1 MPLTDWDLEQLEAY
15 DPQLPEPAGLVDFW
29 TTTLAEARAAGWP
42 ARFEPVETGLTL
54 VDVYDVTFA
63 GFAGDPV
70 KGWLQVPAGAT
81 TELPAIVLYEGYGG
95 GRGLA
100 HSIAPWTLA
109 GYAVL
114 RMDTRGQGSAWT
126 PGDTPDPAGSAP
138 AHPGFMTRGILDPQT
153 YYYRRVFTD
162 AVLAVD
168 VARAHPL
175 IDADRVA
182 VAGGSQGGGITIA
195 VAALTDGLVAAM
207 PDVPFLCDFPRAA
220 RVAVRDPYPEIARY
234 LKIHRLDVD
243 AVFRTLS
250 YFDGAVLGRRATAP
264 ALFSVALMDDICPP
278 STVYAAYRAYGGPKE
293 IRVYPF
299 NDHEGGQMF
308 QEAAALHWAA
318 PYLSG
323 GGGPGR

>member
-1 MPLTDWDLEQLEAY
+1 MPVTDWDLAQLEAY
-15 DPQLPEPAGLVDFW
+15 DPQLPEPADLHAFW
-29 TTTLAEARAAGWP
+29 ATTLAEARAAGWS
-42 ARFEPVETGLTL
+42 ARFEPVETGLAL

-70 KGWLQVPAGAT
+70 KGWLQVPAGAAT
-81 TELPAIVLYEGYGG
+81 QLPAVVLYEGYGG

-100 HSIAPWTLA
+100 HTVAPWTLA

-114 RMDTRGQGSAWT
+114 RMDTRGQGSGWT
-126 PGDTPDPAGSAP
+126 PGDTPDSAGSGP
-138 AHPGFMTRGILDPQT
+138 AHPGFMTRGILDPTT

-175 IDADRVA
+175 VDAGRVA

-243 AVFRTLS
+243 AVFHTLS

-278 STVYAAYRAYGGPKE
+278 STVYAAYHAYGGPKE

-318 PYLSG
+318 PYLSESG
-323 GGGPGR
+323 AGR